1 MPSSLIN
8 ALTGAGWDDPDTG
21 ERVKI
26 PVSVVIDKALAASAD
41 ILVKSCGLGASFLV
55 VSDVTTHDVLGWQ
68 IEKALVSLGKVVSHI
83 FPAGVRADTVNVAHI
98 ARAAGAVDAVVAV
111 GSGTIN
117 DLCKYASFRAGKPYI
132 VFGTAPS
139 MNGYVSAN
147 ASISVDGYKKTLPCH
162 LPKAAFLDLDVLVSS
177 PKRLIRSGLGD
188 SLCRS
193 TAQADWLLSHL
204 LLKTPYRETPFTWL
218 KTCETVLFENSG
230 ALVEGDREIMRLL
243 AETLIL
249 SGLGMVLCG
258 GSYPA
263 SQGEHIIAHSMEMA
277 LEHGEVYSYHGEQIG
292 VTTLTMAA
300 LQHRLLQE
308 KPLLQPVGY
317 SKRELAN
324 FFGASLADECSK
336 VAKNKKM
343 GAKQLE
349 AMESCL
355 HRYWDDVQ
363 EALYRVM
370 LPADSLRHI
379 LQAAGA
385 PVVPAALGWKEEV
398 YNKAI
403 IHAPLTRDRFT
414 FLDLAR
420 LSGSLE
426 QGLL

>member
-21 ERVKI
+21 ERVTF

-41 ILVKSCGLGASFLV
+41 VLVRPLGLGTTFLV

-68 IEKALVSLGKVVSHI
+68 VEKALASLGKVVPHI
-83 FPAGVRADTVNVAHI
+83 FPAGVRADAVNAGYI
-98 ARAAGAVDAVVAV
+98 ARASAAVDVVVAV

-162 LPKAAFLDLDVLVSS
+162 LPKAAFLDLDVLASA
-177 PKRLIRSGLGD
+177 PKRLVRSGLGD
-188 SLCRS
+188 SLCRP

-204 LLKTPYRETPFTWL
+204 LLKTPYREAPFAWL
-218 KTCETVLFENSG
+218 KTCEAALFEGSG
-230 ALVEGDREIMRLL
+230 ALVEGDREMVKLL

-277 LEHGEVYSYHGEQIG
+277 LEQGAVCSFHGEQIG

-308 KPLLQPVGY
+308 RPLLQPMSY

-324 FFGASLADECSK
+324 FFGTSLADECGRVARSK
-336 VAKNKKM
+336 RM

-370 LPADSLRHI
+370 LPTDSLRGV

-385 PVVPAALGWKEEV
+385 PVVPEAIGWREEV
-398 YNKAI
+398 YNKAVL
-403 IHAPLTRDRFT
+403 HAPLTRDRFT
-414 FLDLAR
+414 FLDLMR

-426 QGLL
+426 